1 MEALHTPTIMISSF
15 ATLVVFAVFFAL
27 ASRQERN
34 SLELRLWSCAFLVA
48 ALGFTLL
55 ALRGPDYSFVAVS
68 LGNALAVLG
77 IAMIWLGL
85 RAFDNQPLK
94 IASALAGPA
103 LWLLVTSFSDYVQSN
118 VTTRIVLFSALIFI
132 YSAMIAVEIFRSDN
146 FRKLP
151 SSYIVA
157 FLFATHGLF
166 YLVRIPLIFVWPLFG
181 NTASGAEQPLWYQL
195 LTFELFIHSLAGGFS
210 FFALIKERT
219 QYRYKLASETDA
231 LTGVQNRRA
240 FMAKLEAY
248 LATKP
253 VEGALMYMDIDHF
266 KAVNDRYGHA
276 VGDKVL
282 IECATVISQA
292 LGGRAFLARMGGE
305 EFSACFRGR
314 PVAGRSDRRRYPRC
328 LRARARQ
335 GRKQHAFGNGQHRRR
350 LCRQRAGSER
360 ASVVRRPRT
369 LCGKG
374 CREKLRLGHR
384 QGRRCAVCIGASGP
398 TGRTGAF
405 PEKDRQRFDGAL
417 RLDASHLH
425 QSVRRHDRRAG
436 FLLAPS
442 GRRVATRYQ
451 SAGLGHPA
459 ERRGRA
465 MEVGRHPQPATPP

>member
-55 ALRGPDYSFVAVS
+55 AFRGPGYSFVPVT
-68 LGNALAVLG
+68 LGNALTVLG
-77 IAMIWLGL
+77 LALIWLGL

-94 IASALAGPA
+94 IASALAGPV
-103 LWLLVTSFSDYVQSN
+103 LWLLVTGFSDYVQNN
-118 VTTRIVLFSALIFI
+118 VTSRIVLFSAPIFV

-146 FRKLP
+146 FRRLP

-181 NTASGAEQPLWYQL
+181 NTASGAEQPIWYQL

-240 FMAKLEAY
+240 FMASVDAY
-248 LATKP
+248 LATRP
-253 VEGALMYMDIDHF
+253 DDGALMYMDIDHF
-266 KAVNDRYGHA
+266 KAINDRHGHA

-282 IECATVISQA
+282 IECAAVISQA
-292 LGGRAFLARMGGE
+292 VGGKGFLSRMGGE
-305 EFSACFRGR
+305 EFAACFPGVDRSQAAAIAEDIRSAFEQARVRAGNTTLSAIVSVGVAFVAR
-314 PVAGRSDRRRYPRC
+314 QQEASELLSSADRALYAAKAAGRN
-328 LRARARQ
+328 AVWI
-335 GRKQHAFGNGQHRRR
+335 
-350 LCRQRAGSER
+350 AGKDSAPQFASGLAAQPNER
-360 ASVVRRPRT
+360 APSP
-369 LCGKG
+369 
-374 CREKLRLGHR
+374 
-384 QGRRCAVCIGASGP
+384 
-398 TGRTGAF
+398 GRT
-405 PEKDRQRFDGAL
+405 
-417 RLDASHLH
+417 
-425 QSVRRHDRRAG
+425 
-436 FLLAPS
+436 
-442 GRRVATRYQ
+442 
-451 SAGLGHPA
+451 
-459 ERRGRA
+459 ERGPMA
-465 MEVGRHPQPATPP
+465 NCA